1 MIPEDV
7 TLDNF
12 RAILSGNPGEEG
24 SSEAALD
31 VPYKNWYVN
40 MIVVSGATALLSV
53 FFGVI
58 AAYAFARFRFKG
70 RRMGMMSLILIQMF
84 PTFLA
89 VVAIYLIVLR
99 VGDIFPAVGLDT
111 RTGLILVYLGGVLGV
126 NTWLMKGFL
135 DSIPDSLDESARV
148 DGATPAQVFWVVIL
162 PLAAPVL
169 AVVGLISY
177 IFSINEFI
185 IASVLL
191 DTTDKFTMS
200 LGLYSFINDKYAQQ
214 WGTFCAGV
222 ILAAIPVV
230 ILFFFLQR
238 FFTEGVTGR
247 GEGLTVPSL
256 LAQPHHDGSELYAP
270 ELAGRARRRDDGA
283 PARAE
288 GVRRGRRDRA
298 LRARRRAAGRACGG
312 RPRDG
317 RRTSGGAR
325 RFPSGTWRRRTAGCC
340 RAVTSAT
347 RGSTRMGVQPFDVP
361 DADDFIA
368 TPGPGWP
375 RLAPRVRRVPG
386 LPGSLRVV
394 RARGGAARVGDPARL
409 GRAPHRTRAGDS
421 VRVVRRRSRS
431 ESRSVSTTSTSLG
444 VNVLYL
450 TPVFPAGSTHRYDA
464 TTFDAVDPLL
474 GGDEALRLAR
484 RCCPRARHPR
494 ARRPDDEPRGL
505 GHEWFEAAR
514 AGHEPERGFFFFD
527 DALPARIRVLVRR
540 AVAAE
545 ARLRVR
551 GVARADVRRLGVG
564 RSPLAR
570 AAVRPRRL
578 AHRRREHDRPS
589 RGRRPSS
596 RRRCRRSRA
605 PRSP

>member
-12 RAILSGNPGEEG
+12 REILSGSPGEEG

-70 RRMGMMSLILIQMF
+70 RRMGMLSLILIQMF

-200 LGLYSFINDKYAQQ
+200 
-214 WGTFCAGV
+214 
-222 ILAAIPVV
+222 
-230 ILFFFLQR
+230 
-238 FFTEGVTGR
+238 
-247 GEGLTVPSL
+247 
-256 LAQPHHDGSELYAP
+256 
-270 ELAGRARRRDDGA
+270 
-283 PARAE
+283 
-288 GVRRGRRDRA
+288 
-298 LRARRRAAGRACGG
+298 
-312 RPRDG
+312 
-317 RRTSGGAR
+317 
-325 RFPSGTWRRRTAGCC
+325 
-340 RAVTSAT
+340 
-347 RGSTRMGVQPFDVP
+347 
-361 DADDFIA
+361 
-368 TPGPGWP
+368 
-375 RLAPRVRRVPG
+375 
-386 LPGSLRVV
+386 
-394 RARGGAARVGDPARL
+394 
-409 GRAPHRTRAGDS
+409 
-421 VRVVRRRSRS
+421 
-431 ESRSVSTTSTSLG
+431 
-444 VNVLYL
+444 
-450 TPVFPAGSTHRYDA
+450 
-464 TTFDAVDPLL
+464 
-474 GGDEALRLAR
+474 
-484 RCCPRARHPR
+484 
-494 ARRPDDEPRGL
+494 
-505 GHEWFEAAR
+505 
-514 AGHEPERGFFFFD
+514 
-527 DALPARIRVLVRR
+527 RR
-540 AVAAE
+540 AV
-545 ARLRVR
+545 RLHQRQV
-551 GVARADVRRLGVG
+551 
-564 RSPLAR
+564 R
-570 AAVRPRRL
+570 AAVGDVLRGRDPRRDPRRHPL
-578 AHRRREHDRPS
+578 LLPPAVLHRGRDRRREGLS
-589 RGRRPSS
+589 G
-596 RRRCRRSRA
+596 
-605 PRSP
+605 